1 MSSDTPTQ
9 NKDTE
14 TGARNGGAKKSER
27 KSIAPL
33 LAPRGSA
40 TTGGSGSGSGSGSS
54 SGSDAGQDGPDAS
67 SSMGGGEGM
76 DRKIDRKFWNI
87 RRILMAV
94 GVAAFIALIA
104 WGIATSTGGRRLNVD
119 RERVTIATVEQIPFQ
134 ENISANGNVLPETT
148 VFLDAVEGGRIEEI
162 FVEEGAVVEEG
173 DPLLRL
179 SNPDLQLQV
188 LNTEQSRIEQ
198 INRLEQTRF
207 SIEQN
212 NLQTRQQITDME
224 YNITRLEREFDRLRP
239 LYEKQLI
246 AEQEF
251 LRVQDELNYYKRRLD
266 LTQRGYRADSLRQTA
281 QLRDMESAVDR
292 MNQNFQFVNQR
303 LENLTLRAPV
313 SGQLSS
319 LDAELGEIRN
329 SGFRFGQIDM
339 LDGFKVRA
347 SIDEYHIDRVV
358 RGQRAVTV
366 NAIDGAVQEMVVR
379 RVYPEVLNGRFEIDL
394 HFTGDEPEG
403 IRRGQTIRFKLEMS
417 DPEEAVV
424 VPLGG
429 FFQTTGGN
437 WIYLVDESG
446 DFAVRHPISIGR
458 KNTEVYEVLQGLQ
471 PGDRVVT
478 SSYDTFNEADRLVF
492 Q

>member
-1 MSSDTPTQ
+1 MKSDTPTQ
-9 NKDTE
+9 QQTSD
-14 TGARNGGAKKSER
+14 TGAKNGGAKKSER

-40 TTGGSGSGSGSGSS
+40 AAGGSGSGGVSGGSSGSS
-54 SGSDAGQDGPDAS
+54 SGQGGPDAS

-76 DRKIDRKFWNI
+76 DRKIDRKFWNT
-87 RRILMAV
+87 RRILMAA
-94 GVAAFIALIA
+94 GVVAFIALIA
-104 WGIATSTGGRRLNVD
+104 WGIATTTGGRRLNVD
-119 RERVTIATVEQIPFQ
+119 RERVTIATVERIPFQ

-162 FVEEGAVVEEG
+162 FVQEGAVVDEG
-173 DPLLRL
+173 QPILRL
-179 SNPDLQLQV
+179 SNPQLQLQV
-188 LNTEQSRIEQ
+188 LQTEQSRIEQ

-207 SIEQN
+207 QVEQN
-212 NLQTRQQITDME
+212 NLRTRQEVIDME
-224 YNITRLEREFDRLRP
+224 YNIRRLERELNRLRP
-239 LYEKQLI
+239 LHEKQLVSD
-246 AEQEF
+246 QEF
-251 LRVQDELNYYKRRLD
+251 QRIQDEYNYYVRRLD

-281 QLRDMESAVDR
+281 QIRDMEAAVDR
-292 MNQNFQFVNQR
+292 MDDNFELVNQR
-303 LENLTLRAPV
+303 LANLTLRAPV
-313 SGQLSS
+313 SGQLSA
-319 LDAELGEIRN
+319 LDAELGELKN
-329 SGFRFGQIDM
+329 SGFRFGQIDK
-339 LDGFKVRA
+339 LDGVKVRA

-394 HFTGDEPEG
+394 DFVGEDPEG
-403 IRRGQTIRFKLEMS
+403 VRRGQTIRFKLEMS
-417 DPEEAVV
+417 NPEDAIV

-437 WIYLVDESG
+437 WIYVVDESG
-446 DFAVRHPISIGR
+446 DYAVRQPISIGR
-458 KNTEVYEVLQGLQ
+458 KNTEVYEVLEGLQ